1 MAEFTFLKLQL
12 DNASFPANAP
22 LVNKTE
28 SGEESEWESDAD
40 EDEDAVSLLPLLVG
54 LAGLAVGAYVVKK
67 LLSDSEDIEVEV
79 DVAE

>member
-28 SGEESEWESDAD
+28 SGEETEWESEAD
-40 EDEDAVSLLPLLVG
+40 EDEDAVSLLPLLIGLVG
-54 LAGLAVGAYVVKK
+54 LAIAAYVVKK
-67 LLSDSEDIEVEV
+67 LLSDSEDIEVDV